1 MNSRKPSS
9 NTGPTEESRGTSNL
23 DVILYIWLF
32 CLVIFI
38 KSCRFV
44 GQFMFVVQHIYIE
57 LLQHYYVCLFTK
69 LKWCEFRV
77 QNGNS
82 QICLNRFVAEC
93 SVYVYKKAGGM

>member
-9 NTGPTEESRGTSNL
+9 NTGLTEESRGTSNL

-44 GQFMFVVQHIYIE
+44 GQFMFVVQHISIE
-57 LLQHYYVCLFTK
+57 LLKHYYVCLFTK
-69 LKWCEFRV
+69 L
-77 QNGNS
+77 
-82 QICLNRFVAEC
+82 
-93 SVYVYKKAGGM
+93 